1 MPTIDIAAAPVRPV
15 NVNLLH
21 RLLASM
27 VAWTPIWASAA
38 ESVSTTHR
46 VVGTALITGPWIL
59 ANICYAGLR
68 AQNSPSRLWRMVAFV
83 IGLPF
88 TLVTY
93 FVVREGS
100 ERAYGV
106 DIPKKR

>member
-1 MPTIDIAAAPVRPV
+1 MS
-15 NVNLLH
+15 LLH
-21 RLLASM
+21 RLVALI
-27 VAWTPIWASAA
+27 VAWTPLWASAA

-46 VVGTALITGPWIL
+46 VVGNAAITGPWIL
-59 ANICYAGLR
+59 ANICFAGMR
-68 AQNSPSRLWRMVAFV
+68 AQNSRSSLWRMVAFV
-83 IGLPF
+83 LGFPL

-106 DIPKKR
+106 DIPKKSS